1 MGVAEVQALE
11 TEIVTAIEAGERSTA
26 ITKLQALKVRLIAM
40 PDSMQGAAQLRWD
53 RAAIDKLI
61 SSLRQEIVG
70 AVGGPR
76 QTLVTYIRPS
86 T

>member
-11 TEIVTAIEAGERSTA
+11 EEIVTAIEAGDRTTA

-40 PDSMQGAAQLRWD
+40 PDSMQGAAQMRWD
-53 RAAIDKLI
+53 RVAIDKLI

-76 QTLVTYIRPS
+76 QTLVTYKRPS